1 MGVPIQRI
9 QKMLFA
15 GVILLSIGC
24 SESKSADND
33 TESATGNVNDSDSTV
48 NVGETSANGTVLT
61 QENSDLCDRTCD
73 RLLTC
78 DAEEFTNCAAE
89 CRNMAL
95 MLNQTVFTGLGDCVA
110 SRSCTDLDMDVCMTQ
125 GLQNVPDST
134 VDPLFETMC
143 NKMSTCMAG
152 VDVPGCV
159 SELQSDEEMTMF
171 RILNQNALSCFGECL
186 TGSTCAELDSE
197 GDGVFEDCL
206 VACDADFGGDDDG
219 DGDGEACGDIAGLWT
234 MASVSCS
241 GSAIS
246 LENVN
251 LTQTI
256 SADCHMEI
264 TVDANGC
271 TMSHSGDYSRTPG
284 GSTLA
289 VTSTCGETCGD
300 DCTPQTG
307 GPVGFDVSLDSG
319 SGNLVMTYNVT
330 EDVITAN
337 MSACAPGSLNI
348 SVFSQTTANPSD

>member
-1 MGVPIQRI
+1 MGIRIQRM
-9 QKMLFA
+9 QRMLFT
-15 GVILLSIGC
+15 GVVLLSIGC
-24 SESKSADND
+24 SEIKSADND
-33 TESATGNVNDSDSTV
+33 TESTTGNMNDSDSTV
-48 NVGETSANGTVLT
+48 NVGEASANGTVLT
-61 QENSDLCDRTCD
+61 QENSDLCDRICD
-73 RLLTC
+73 QLLAC
-78 DAEEFTNCAAE
+78 DAEEYSNCAAE

-95 MLNQTVFTGLGDCVA
+95 MLNQTVFTALADCVA
-110 SRSCTDLDMDVCMTQ
+110 VQSCTDLDVDICMTQ

-134 VDPLFETMC
+134 VNPLFETMC
-143 NKMSTCMAG
+143 NKMNTCMAG

-159 SELQSDEEMTMF
+159 AELQSDEEMTMF

-186 TGSTCAELDSE
+186 SGSTCAELDSE

-206 VACDADFGGDDDG
+206 VACDADFGSGDDG
-219 DGDGEACGDIAGLWT
+219 GVDGEACGDIAGIWT

-241 GSAIS
+241 GSALS

-271 TMSHSGDYSRTPG
+271 TMSHSGNYSRTPG

-289 VTSTCGETCGD
+289 VTGACGETCGD
-300 DCTPQTG
+300 DCTPQIG
-307 GPVGFDVSLDSG
+307 GPVEFDVSLDSS

-337 MSACAPGSLNI
+337 MSPCAAGNLNI
-348 SVFSQTTANPSD
+348 SVFSQTTANLSD